1 MGGELGIFVKFNTQP
16 DSLHA
21 TIDIPQQGA
30 KDLKLIHVLN
40 SSSKVYFELPAG
52 QSLAVFDGFIS
63 NDSIKGIFT
72 QSGLSGSFY
81 LIRGEEQDDVTKD
94 NEVLPYKEEEVT
106 FTNGDI
112 NFSGTLTIPES
123 PGRHPAVVM
132 ITGSGSHDRNEDLL
146 GFKIFKIIA
155 DQLTRNG
162 IAVLR
167 YDDRGVG
174 KSTGNSKMQFTTE
187 DFAGDVHEAVKYLKT
202 RSDINPEQIGLCGH
216 SEGGIIAPLA
226 ASKSD
231 DIAFIV
237 LMAGTGVK
245 GIDILKEQSKLIML
259 ANGATDEDVK
269 ENNKILDKTYEAIT
283 TGKGW
288 EIVDSLTRI
297 QALTSYDEMSEE
309 QKKTIKD
316 KDEFINNNVKMHSV
330 QSNVPWMKFFV
341 QYDPAPALEKVKC
354 PVLMLYGEK
363 DLQVPP
369 AQNEEPMKNALN
381 KGGNRDFTQVL
392 IPSANHL
399 FQTATTGSPE
409 EYGKLPKEFA
419 PGFLDTMTNW
429 ILKHVTVVK

>member
-30 KDLKLIHVLN
+30 KDLKLIHVSY
-40 SSSKVYFELPAG
+40 SSSKVYFELPSGA
-52 QSLAVFDGFIS
+52 SLAVFDGSLS
-63 NDSIKGIFT
+63 NDSIKGLFT
-72 QSGLSGSFY
+72 QSGLSGTFY
-81 LIRGEEQDDVTKD
+81 LIRGEEQTDVTKD
-94 NEVLPYKEEEVT
+94 TVVLPYKEEEVT

-112 NFSGTLTIPES
+112 KFSGTLTIPES
-123 PGRHPAVVM
+123 GNKHPAVVM
-132 ITGSGSHDRNEDLL
+132 ITGSGSHDRDEDLL
-146 GFKIFKIIA
+146 GFKIFRIIA
-155 DQLTRNG
+155 DHLTRNG

-174 KSTGNSKMQFTTE
+174 KTTGKSKMLYTSE
-187 DFAGDVHEAVKYLKT
+187 DFAGDVIEAVKYLKT
-202 RSDINPEQIGLCGH
+202 RGDINPEQIGLCGH
-216 SEGGIIAPLA
+216 SEGGIVAPLA

-245 GIDILKEQSKLIML
+245 GIDIIKEQSKLIML

-269 ENNKILDKTYEAIT
+269 ENNEILDKTYEAIT

-297 QALTSYDEMSEE
+297 QALTSYDKMTEE
-309 QKKTIKD
+309 QKKGIKD
-316 KDEFINNNVKMHSV
+316 KDEFINNNVKMHSI

-341 QYDPAPALEKVKC
+341 QYDPVPALEKVKC
-354 PVLMLYGEK
+354 PVLMLFGEK

-369 AQNEEPMKNALN
+369 KQNKEPMENALK
-381 KGGNRDFTQVL
+381 KGGNKDYTVVL

-399 FQTATTGSPE
+399 FQTATNGSPE

-419 PGFLDTMTNW
+419 TGFLDTMTNW
-429 ILKHVTVVK
+429 ILKHVTLSK